1 MIKIRKMTA
10 VMLALVMCLGLALV
24 GCGNKAANENNKQE
38 TQQKDGANQSQSK
51 VDQIK
56 KAGKLVLGT
65 CADYPPYEFHT
76 MKDGKDQIVGFDIE
90 IAKEIAKD
98 LGVQLEIKDMD
109 FDGLIPSLK
118 TGKIDLVI
126 SGMTPTAARMKEVDF
141 SKIYLKADQSVIVR
155 AEDKEKFNTLESL
168 APVKVGAQTSSIQ
181 EKIAK
186 EQIKAKKVTS
196 LGKVTELVLS
206 LKTKKVDA
214 IVIEYPVAKA
224 YVAQE
229 KGLALSDVK
238 VQDPD
243 GGSAVGVQ
251 KGSKDL
257 VEIVNKTI
265 DRLLSEDKINKFIDA
280 ASVIKQQ

>member
-10 VMLALVMCLGLALV
+10 VMIALVMCLGLALV

-126 SGMTPTAARMKEVDF
+126 SGMTPTAERMKEVDF

-168 APVKVGAQTSSIQ
+168 AAVKVGAQTSSIQ

-196 LGKVTELVLS
+196 LGKVTELILS

-257 VEIVNKTI
+257 VEVVNKTI